1 MNPMSS
7 DLEIRNRILE
17 TAREQFFKFGF
28 TRVTMDEIAS
38 HLGMSKKTL
47 YKFFPGK
54 DDLLREVV
62 KLNMREIER
71 GIDAIVQSEK
81 GGFVEKLKEL
91 MTFLAMRLAKIGP
104 LFMQDLQRNAPEIW
118 KEIEAFRRQKAM
130 RLFGDLT
137 DEGIR
142 KGVFRGDLNPQL
154 LTIMYVSLIQ
164 SILNAE
170 VLSQL
175 PLSAAQAFEAIIQ
188 VLFEGILTDE
198 MRANYAAHQGR

>member
-1 MNPMSS
+1 MSS
-7 DLEIRNRILE
+7 DLETRNRILE
-17 TAREQFFKFGF
+17 TVREQFFKSGF

-38 HLGMSKKTL
+38 GLGMSKKTL
-47 YKFFPGK
+47 YRFFPGK
-54 DDLLREVV
+54 DELLREVV

-71 GIDAIVQSEK
+71 GIDAIVQDESRR
-81 GGFVEKLKEL
+81 FVEKLKEL

-130 RLFGDLT
+130 SLFGGLI
-137 DEGIR
+137 DEGIQ
-142 KGVFRGDLNPQL
+142 KGVFRSDLNQQL
-154 LTIMYVSLIQ
+154 LTLMYANLIQ

-170 VLSQL
+170 ALSQL
-175 PLSAAQAFEAIIQ
+175 PLSASQAFEAISK

-198 MRANYAAHQGR
+198 ARANYAAHPGR